1 MIFEGDIAPFAKAM
15 VAAQMATEAVKKAA
29 SNPAFKSKYAD
40 LAHVVEAVVPAL
52 NANGICVLQSPSFD
66 GELLSV
72 TTTLLHESGARITN
86 IFAVRPSKTD
96 PQGLGSATT
105 YARRYSLL
113 AMTGAAPEDDDG
125 NSASGPVEQGQ
136 RRFESRQ
143 STALQTRLVEAPSM
157 ERHESPFDVEP
168 EGPSPFDRAI
178 QEITLCADLDEL
190 GAMWTRNAAGWKGY
204 FSNAAFDKLT
214 NAKNDRKAALTGKAT
229 A

>member
-1 MIFEGDIAPFAKAM
+1 MSMTWEGDIAPFAKAL

-136 RRFESRQ
+136 RRFEP
-143 STALQTRLVEAPSM
+143 QTRLIPTPTM
-157 ERHESPFDVEP
+157 ERHETPFDNEP

-190 GAMWTRNAAGWKGY
+190 GAMWTRNAAGWKAY
-204 FSNAAFDKLT
+204 FSSVAFDKLT
-214 NAKNDRKAALTGKAT
+214 TAKNDRKAALTKKVA